1 MCSGVLAP
9 ERFEDAGV
17 GGARLFAFAIPR
29 VVVRWRLV
37 VSEDGGGGRDKRAGL
52 EERTEARHRKH
63 SPVPK

>member
-1 MCSGVLAP
+1 MRSGVLAP

-17 GGARLFAFAIPR
+17 GGARLFAIPR

-52 EERTEARHRKH
+52 GERTEARHRKH